1 MTLTASRMSARRGT
15 ALLILALLLLSLA
28 SCLSDEALTAPPV
41 DDPTAAAPF
50 AAADRA
56 ALAAALEDA
65 RTRLLP
71 GLQGVAASEGLEPA
85 VRRLEA
91 ALVARD
97 AAAFA
102 DRLPQARAA
111 LVALEDGNAA
121 NLIELAAVALA
132 IEAAGAAFPAPS
144 TPGDPPSN

>member
-1 MTLTASRMSARRGT
+1 MTLTASRMSARRAT
-15 ALLILALLLLSLA
+15 ALLIAALLVLSLA

-41 DDPTAAAPF
+41 DDPTAVAPF
-50 AAADRA
+50 AADRA

-85 VRRLEA
+85 VRGLEA

-111 LVALEDGNAA
+111 LVALEDGDAA

-132 IEAAGAAFPAPS
+132 IEAAGAAVPAPS